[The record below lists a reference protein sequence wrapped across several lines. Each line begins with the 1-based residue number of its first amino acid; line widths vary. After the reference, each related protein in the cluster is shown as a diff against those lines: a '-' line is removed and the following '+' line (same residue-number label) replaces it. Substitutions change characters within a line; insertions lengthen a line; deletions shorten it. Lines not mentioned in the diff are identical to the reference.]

1 MYNPNLFGRE
11 TPTLG
16 LPESVTAEIRRSQGG
31 QGIEERNLE
40 DLKQRVEKA
49 NHIRFGEGQGQPAV
63 GVEEIMELNL
73 KLREDLTRSFEAYI
87 KVLAAADK
95 LQKENSDMKLKL
107 AQGKR
112 AEDADNHLLKVRIAS
127 LAKQATER
135 DEQMQKMAEN
145 YERRLQSMK
154 VGLEDS
160 TASNKSLLKDLNNL
174 QLKYM
179 RDTRETSEGQL
190 HDLIKEKAHLLIK
203 IEQ

>member
-1 MYNPNLFGRE
+1 M
-11 TPTLG
+11 
-16 LPESVTAEIRRSQGG
+16 
-31 QGIEERNLE
+31 GIEE
-40 DLKQRVEKA
+40 
-49 NHIRFGEGQGQPAV
+49 
-63 GVEEIMELNL
+63 IMQLNL
-73 KLREDLTRSFEAYI
+73 KLREDLTRSFENYI

-127 LAKQATER
+127 LEKQVAER

-145 YERRLQSMK
+145 YERRLQAMK
-154 VGLEDS
+154 VGLEES

-174 QLKYM
+174 QMKYM

-190 HDLIKEKAHLLIK
+190 HDLIKEKAGLLIK
-203 IEQ
+203 VEQA